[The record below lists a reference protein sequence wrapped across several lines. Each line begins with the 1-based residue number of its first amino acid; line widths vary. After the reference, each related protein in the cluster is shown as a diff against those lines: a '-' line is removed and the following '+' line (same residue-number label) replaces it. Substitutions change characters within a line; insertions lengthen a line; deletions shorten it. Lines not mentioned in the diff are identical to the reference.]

1 MNRQQFDPRIKAEIR
16 RIAPDAIA
24 RGWTSEMLWEN
35 RFWNIV
41 DGVNRSGLAA
51 CMRPG
56 DKITDVTG
64 NYIEISREEKKT
76 RFYHPDKEFPWKKY
90 IR

>member
-1 MNRQQFDPRIKAEIR
+1 MSRPIKPEVAAEIR

-24 RGWTSEMLWEN
+24 RGWTSELLWEQK
-35 RFWNIV
+35 FWNIV
-41 DGVNRSGLAA
+41 DGENQPGLAA

-76 RFYHPDKEFPWKKY
+76 RFYHPDKEFPWKRY